1 MIEIQRMRMRRS
13 YVLPSHPAHSLVF
26 PLLRLL
32 LLKSRSHLDLL
43 RLH

>member
-1 MIEIQRMRMRRS
+1 MRS

-26 PLLRLL
+26 PHLLHLL
-32 LLKSRSHLDLL
+32 LKSQKSRSHLDLL